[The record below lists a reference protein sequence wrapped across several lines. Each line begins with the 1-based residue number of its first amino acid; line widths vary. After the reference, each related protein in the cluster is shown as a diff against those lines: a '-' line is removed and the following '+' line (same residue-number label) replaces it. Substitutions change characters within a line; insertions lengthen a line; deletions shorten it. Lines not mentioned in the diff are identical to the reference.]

1 MHRFEECATMKMFLN
16 VNKNKTAKQTLA
28 LWDFMLNIRVG
39 EDFSFLQLLYCSHSS
54 EPQQ

>member
-16 VNKNKTAKQTLA
+16 VNKTAKQTLA